1 MSFMSMG
8 LPKNNFLCYN
18 YYRVTKKLVDETISK
33 IKNLSNEDKLK
44 QGQFRFIH
52 YLLSRP
58 ELSYQEINT
67 LSLSLLTDG
76 LSAVSI
82 N

>member
-1 MSFMSMG
+1 MCIG
-8 LPKNNFLCYN
+8 LPKNNFLCHN
-18 YYRVTKKLVDETISK
+18 RVTKKLVDETISK

-76 LSAVSI
+76 LSAVS
-82 N
+82 NY